1 MRQKTPLT
9 IAQAQLIV
17 AENQKKNLP
26 LFLLNECFPEQKQFI
41 QDPTRLKAILASRRS
56 GKSYVSGIYLLIEA
70 LSNPGVSC
78 LYLGLERKSVK
89 RIMLKDVF
97 YKLLDK
103 YRIQYN
109 FNASDLIFTFE
120 NGSNI
125 YLMGLDNAEKESA
138 KIKGAKYKLAILDE
152 CADWTQDQRK
162 IVYNDLE
169 PAMIDLDGTII
180 LIGTPGDIIS
190 TENPPLFYAVTN
202 EIEKQGNWSLY
213 KWNALNN
220 PYMAVNWQKKIDKNI
235 AFDPDWINSSNYKQ
249 EYLGQ
254 WVLDHERT
262 VYKFKPEK
270 NLIESLPIRA
280 TAKYTYILGMDLG
293 FNDSTA
299 FTLVAYSPNDPTLYI
314 LKTFDSPNML
324 IPEIGD
330 KIEEW
335 KKQYAIS
342 RFVIDGANKQ
352 FVEQMRSNLHIP
364 FVSAIK
370 TEKAKFIRMM
380 NSDLQFSRIKL
391 LPGNEGL
398 ISEWRS
404 LVWDP
409 KIAKPTELARCK
421 NHLADSTL
429 YAWRFARHFLAE
441 DLKTTEDKNT
451 EEWMF
456 NETLKKYKA
465 LAAAKKGNQFKSDI
479 ENDWDKEF
487 GFK

>member
-1 MRQKTPLT
+1 MNKTLT
-9 IAQAQLIV
+9 VAQAKLIV

-26 LFLLNECFPEQKQFI
+26 LFLLNECFPEQRAFI
-41 QDPTRLKAILASRRS
+41 EDPCRLKSILASRRS

-97 YKLLDK
+97 YVLLNK
-103 YRIQYN
+103 FKIKYN

-162 IVYNDLE
+162 IVYSDLK

-190 TENPPLFYAVTN
+190 TENPPLFYSVTN
-202 EIEKQGNWSLY
+202 ELEQGYEWGLY

-220 PYMAVNWQKKIDKNI
+220 PYMKKHWEKEIAQHSKID
-235 AFDPDWINSSNYKQ
+235 PEWLSSANYKQ

-254 WVLDHERT
+254 WVLNHDRT
-262 VYKFKPEK
+262 VYKYTESK
-270 NLIESLPIRA
+270 NTINSLPI
-280 TAKYTYILGMDLG
+280 AKEYFYVLGIDLG
-293 FNDSTA
+293 WNDSTA
-299 FTLVAYSPNDPTLYI
+299 FTLCAYSNFDPNLYI
-314 LKTFDSPNML
+314 LKTFDSPKML

-330 KIEEW
+330 KIKEW
-335 KKQYAIS
+335 DRQYKITK
-342 RFVIDGANKQ
+342 FIIDGANKQ
-352 FVEQMRSNLHIP
+352 FIEQMKSNLQLP
-364 FVSAIK
+364 FVSAQK

-380 NSDLQFSRIKL
+380 NSDLLSSKIKI
-391 LPGNEGL
+391 LPDNEGL
-398 ISEWRS
+398 ISEWNS

-421 NHLADSTL
+421 NHLSDSTL
-429 YAWRFARHFLAE
+429 YAWRFARHYLAE
-441 DLKTTEDKNT
+441 TLQSALDKST
-451 EEWMF
+451 EEYMMKTVL
-456 NETLKKYKA
+456 ERYKKKA
-465 LAAAKKGNQFKSDI
+465 EAKKNPDYLSQAEIDFP
-479 ENDWDKEF
+479 E
-487 GFK
+487 